1 MQNASSYIPLD
12 RRIALAQ
19 TLDLPEHVSGA
30 VLFADISGF
39 SLLTDML
46 ATIRGPRR
54 GADALANYLN
64 QVYTLLIQNVHSQGG
79 SVIGFSGDAITCWFD
94 AETESVSSAQ
104 RAIYASAAMQA
115 SMQQFHNIQIDKN
128 NHVSLKIKTAIAT
141 GIAKRFLIGDPNNQ
155 VFDVLAGE
163 LLNTVAAAEQLAQPS
178 EILADELAVQ
188 SIDTTLLQVS
198 EWRTDPISNKR
209 FAVLVHAADSTT
221 ADLTPAGLTPVPSPL
236 HILPNPPELR
246 DAQIRPW
253 LPATVYTQLR
263 AQQSDFLAELR
274 PAVALFIKFS
284 GIDFDR
290 DKDAGSKLDAYIHWI
305 QRILARYEATLIQV
319 TTGDKGSYLYAA
331 CGAPIAHGDDAE
343 RAVAAALDLRT
354 PPDSLAYIT
363 GTQIGISQ
371 GRMRVGAY
379 GSPTRQTYG
388 VLGDATNFAAR
399 LMIKAESGQ
408 ILVSDEI
415 AEMVRNQF
423 QLQDMGLA
431 LFKGK
436 EEPLP
441 FYSVIQRRARLASQ
455 YTEIYAEPL
464 VDRDA
469 EIMQIEALLADL
481 GSSTIPPHGHI
492 VRIEGDAGVGKS
504 HLAAAA
510 LQSADEYGYQ
520 VVIGICNS
528 TSRDIA
534 YYAVR
539 QVARFLLGLPADTT
553 PATATQL
560 QEQIEQVTTQIEQLN
575 PEWILRLPLLGDL
588 LGLPIADNATTAAFD
603 PQLRQ
608 EALTALTLE
617 LLQQSAKNQPLLLL
631 IEDAHWMDEASQN
644 IVLGLART
652 IHTAPILLLLLHR
665 PATENRSV
673 ADRSA
678 TPLLDSQHS
687 MDGLPRN
694 VASQFLTELAD
705 VPHQL
710 FLHLN
715 ELSPTGTA
723 ALVENRLYGTV
734 SPLALSVIQ
743 AQGQGNPFFT
753 EELVDTLQ
761 ESGKLIPAD
770 GAWRLSQSMVKTL
783 AAANLLVRHAD
794 ALTLRADASIAAAD
808 LGLPDSIH
816 GAVLSRLDRLPEAE
830 KLTLKVAGV
839 IGRSFEFDMLA
850 ASHPAHPDE
859 STLLDQVARLI
870 ERGFARLET
879 PEPQLSYTFR
889 HNITQEVAYRT
900 LLERQR
906 TDLHFAVA
914 QTLEAQQPDSIER
927 LAHHFSNGDL
937 TRPPVRVGALRY
949 LGEAGDRAKRDY
961 ANETALS
968 YYDRGLTLDP
978 RWDWL
983 KSKVD
988 VLHLMG
994 RREEEESV
1002 LNLLDAAPEA
1012 DPVERALAWG
1022 EYYEATSDFAA
1033 ARDVVVTAQKQAAAD
1048 PAVQARCLSKLGII
1062 AWREGDYDAAKSAY
1076 EEALALVGADP
1087 RFVAEEAELSYGLG
1101 LVYRERGEY
1110 EAARDLFE
1118 RALEINRG
1126 TGNRREEA
1134 RVLSALGFVEY
1145 REKDFEESIRR
1156 YMKALEIQQSIGDQ
1170 SGVGA
1175 TLNSVAQTESDLG
1188 DYSSAKKHLEDALTI
1203 HQSSNNKWWQAVV
1216 HSALAVVA
1224 IFVGKWD
1231 EAEAQI
1237 NHGLNLCQ
1245 EIGAKTGE
1253 AYMLCN
1259 LGQIQREQKRFIKA
1273 EKTLLSGLAMAQDSG
1288 DTFLE
1293 ALYLGELAAI
1303 NLENQRLPNA
1313 IEYSLKNLAFY
1324 AEQDSPPSVID
1335 DITRLAI
1342 IYSQS
1347 ERRTSAMQ
1355 YAEQAMQL
1363 LDECEG
1369 EGVDYPHRDYFRC
1382 YKVFSLHGDT
1392 EQAMQALKSA
1402 DRLLQEKAAKISDAE
1417 MRRSFLENVS
1427 FNAEILQEAERYFE
1441 GDTASGDDP

>member
-178 EILADELAVQ
+178 EILADELAAQ

-284 GIDFDR
+284 GLDFDR

-687 MDGLPRN
+687 MDGRPRS
-694 VASQFLTELAD
+694 VANQFLAELAD

-783 AAANLLVRHAD
+783 AAANLLVRQSSATRESE
-794 ALTLRADASIAAAD
+794 LTLRADASIAAAD

-850 ASHPAHPDE
+850 ASHPAQPEE

-870 ERGFARLET
+870 ERGFARVET

-937 TRPPVRVGALRY
+937 TREPVRVGALRY
-949 LGEAGDRAKRDY
+949 LGEAADRAKRDY

-968 YYDRGLTLDP
+968 YYDRALTLDP
-978 RWDWL
+978 RWGWL

-994 RREEEESV
+994 RREDEESV

-1033 ARDVVVTAQKQAAAD
+1033 ARDVVVTAQRQAAAD

-1110 EAARDLFE
+1110 DEARGLFE

-1134 RVLSALGFVEY
+1134 RVLSAFGGIEF
-1145 REKDFEESIRR
+1145 REKRYKDSVQQYTES
-1156 YMKALEIQQSIGDQ
+1156 LNIQTAIGDQ
-1170 SGVGA
+1170 SGIGG
-1175 TLNSVAQTESDLG
+1175 TLLSLAQAHTRIG
-1188 DYSSAKKHLEDALTI
+1188 DYAQAQVQLTHALTI
-1203 HQSSNNKWWQAVV
+1203 HEAADNKWWQA
-1216 HSALAVVA
+1216 SIWSELSILE
-1224 IFVGKWD
+1224 IFIGNWS
-1231 EAEAQI
+1231 EAEAHIKRGIQ
-1237 NHGLNLCQ
+1237 LCKIIGA
-1245 EIGAKTGE
+1245 EIGQT
-1253 AYMLCN
+1253 YMTCN
-1259 LGQIQREQKRFIKA
+1259 LGQVQREQRLVEAA
-1273 EKTLLSGLAMAQDSG
+1273 EATLKVGYEVAKTSG
-1288 DTFLE
+1288 DKHLE
-1293 ALYLGELAAI
+1293 ALYKGELAMIDLDNHELSSTVARSVQ
-1303 NLENQRLPNA
+1303 N
-1313 IEYSLKNLAFY
+1313 IEYYTLHGLFTSMT
-1324 AEQDSPPSVID
+1324 D
-1335 DITRLAI
+1335 DITRLSIA
-1342 IYSQS
+1342 YLRQNQF
-1347 ERRTSAMQ
+1347 RLANQ
-1355 YAEQAMQL
+1355 YAKQAMQI
-1363 LDECEG
+1363 LDDCNG
-1369 EGVDYPHRDYFRC
+1369 DGPDYPQRDYFRC
-1382 YKVFSLHGDT
+1382 YKVFSADGKS
-1392 EQAMQALKSA
+1392 EQAAQALKSA
-1402 DRLLQEKAAKISDAE
+1402 YRLLQEKAAKISDAG

-1427 FNAEILQEAERYFE
+1427 FNAEIQEEAERYF
-1441 GDTASGDDP
+1441 DHD